1 MNERRTF
8 TNQHTRYVSARSKE
22 ELDKTFCHA
31 EDAAREQKNC
41 VTKIKARRQKTKKET
56 TKSYL
61 N

>member
-31 EDAAREQKNC
+31 EDAAREKKTASQK
-41 VTKIKARRQKTKKET
+41 
-56 TKSYL
+56 
-61 N
+61 